1 MLVGT
6 GLAAVTVPLMAYL
19 KTGDHCLMPDSAYG
33 PARNVCNGLLK
44 DWGVETTYYDP
55 LIDEAG
61 IRALIRPNTKVVY
74 TESPGSHTFEVQ
86 DVPAIARELLTR
98 NGHLDGVVRVLILR
112 DGASVRCLVTSR
124 LRSHL
129 RCVTLLPC
137 VARRPSGGPA
147 AAHKCEP
154 RSFYDAV
161 LAEAR
166 AGGADDGIVVG
177 DDGAVLET
185 AVGNLWLCLGGMWVT
200 PPLDGRVLPGI
211 ARGLVLEHAWT
222 HGIPVAEGACSLSDL
237 HRATALMVTNAVH
250 GPRAAQLPGQTV
262 QELDTRLLRLWRSV
276 VPD

>member
-1 MLVGT
+1 VKWLDGAWLADDAVVARDAGPAPFET
-6 GLAAVTVPLMAYL
+6 VAAVRGALPLWPRHAARLAASMRHLGIGAPVP
-19 KTGDHCLMPDSAYG
+19 
-33 PARNVCNGLLK
+33 
-44 DWGVETTYYDP
+44 
-55 LIDEAG
+55 
-61 IRALIRPNTKVVY
+61 
-74 TESPGSHTFEVQ
+74 